1 MYLLLREKTGKDFS
15 PGTTSLEEN
24 RRFQGRPNLL
34 CYGCLSRITS
44 QEAGISINGNQ
55 KHVFVNPHGL
65 VFQVGCFSW
74 AVNCLGTGPST
85 AEFSWFPGF
94 TWQIAVCISCLMHLG
109 WRYSSGDSNEFYGLI
124 MDRLVLDT
132 SSED

>member
-1 MYLLLREKTGKDFS
+1 MYDLLKEEPGKDFS
-15 PGTTSLEEN
+15 PDAASLEET
-24 RRFQGRPNLL
+24 REFQSRPNLL
-34 CYGCLSRITS
+34 CSGCLSRITS
-44 QEAGISINGNQ
+44 QDAGISINGSQ

-65 VFQVGCFSW
+65 VFEVGCFSW

-109 WRYSSGDSNEFYGLI
+109 WRYSSGDSGEFYGLI
-124 MDRLVLDT
+124 MDRLILDT
-132 SSED
+132 SSEK